1 MGERDDYMDENTELL
16 LFIYQNAKMGVNS
29 CTELIRILN
38 GKDNKIK
45 KDVEGELKG
54 YESFVKKSEKL
65 MRDHNITP
73 KDKGVMVNIMSKMGM
88 NMEMMKDNSDARIA
102 DMLTKGF
109 TMGNVDISKKID
121 RYEGDCEK
129 DIFNMARRLVE
140 FGEVNIVFFK
150 IYL

>member
-1 MGERDDYMDENTELL
+1 MDENTELL

-45 KDVEGELKG
+45 KVVEGELKG
-54 YESFVKKSEKL
+54 YESFVKRSEKL
-65 MRDHNITP
+65 MRDYNITP
-73 KDKGVMVNIMSKMGM
+73 KDKGIISNVMSKMGM

-121 RYEGDCEK
+121 RYEGDADKEIIK
-129 DIFNMARRLVE
+129 LAKKLLE
-140 FGEVNIVFFK
+140 FGKANIEFLK
-150 IYL
+150 PYL